1 MKIILFSFKVS
12 DLVAILS
19 RSFDMF
25 CKLFPLKGYI
35 FNRIDTFYVD
45 SQIISITCY
54 FLNFTKSWKWTEQ
67 QDMVI
72 NRDIKMVFSWDSEIL
87 EMNPGTEISSIEY
100 GKIMNCWESRK
111 KIFWTFIQLKI
122 NSSVK
127 NSSFWYMKY
136 TIHSRSLTD

>member
-1 MKIILFSFKVS
+1 MNI
-12 DLVAILS
+12 
-19 RSFDMF
+19 
-25 CKLFPLKGYI
+25 
-35 FNRIDTFYVD
+35 
-45 SQIISITCY
+45 
-54 FLNFTKSWKWTEQ
+54 EQ

-72 NRDIKMVFSWDSEIL
+72 NKDIKMVFSWDSEIL

-127 NSSFWYMKY
+127 NSSFRYMKY
-136 TIHSRSLTD
+136 TIHTRSLTD